1 MSAVDFYTD
10 NIFDRAHKTGEEIKN
25 DLPNLIR
32 RAIEAKVWESR
43 FSPATGKPFENVG
56 QWLVAGYPL
65 GPSLGDTRFAITY
78 DETIVLC
85 SQHPDVKDLL
95 VTHRPVRSKG
105 RPKTEAVENDGVAII
120 KPVRE
125 GGLNSRA
132 YIEQRLSRDFKDIWK
147 GYLAGEFRSARQ
159 AGIAAGFIKDGN
171 DALMRL
177 KSNWNKATKSQK
189 KEFRKWLDAQAK

>member
-1 MSAVDFYTD
+1 MSAVEFYTE
-10 NIFDRAHKTGEEIKN
+10 NIFDRAHKTGEELKN

-105 RPKTEAVENDGVAII
+105 RPKKTDTKTDDIVIGFRDKATGI
-120 KPVRE
+120 
-125 GGLNSRA
+125 NSRA
-132 YIEQRLSRDFKDIWK
+132 YIEHS
-147 GYLAGEFRSARQ
+147 G
-159 AGIAAGFIKDGN
+159 
-171 DALMRL
+171 
-177 KSNWNKATKSQK
+177 
-189 KEFRKWLDAQAK
+189 

>member
-95 VTHRPVRSKG
+95 VMHRPVRGKG
-105 RPKTEAVENDGVAII
+105 WPKKTDKDTVDNINSAEKRLTGT
-120 KPVRE
+120 
-125 GGLNSRA
+125 SRA